1 MKHKMGSSEF
11 KIESAKDRFDY
22 FWVEKYISSG
32 YKAHFHRNPE
42 LYCVYNGNV
51 TVSIDDE
58 IYNLTSG
65 DAVFINSLKI
75 HSYDCKDAE
84 IAFALIGTK
93 YLQPFYEIY
102 LDRQIPTLLTD
113 KEANKKL
120 FEYLDTIDKKKED
133 FQPLERYASIYNILS
148 LIVNTYGIVPAPK
161 KKTHSRA
168 DLSEIIQYIY
178 NNSAQSLSLDA
189 LANHFNYDPVSLS
202 HIFSR
207 YIKMDIRNFINNIR
221 IQNFIEIKSLPANK
235 DKSVTELASQC
246 GFSSPA
252 TFYRAYKKFLEDTAR

>member
-1 MKHKMGSSEF
+1 MGSAEF
-11 KIESAKDRFDY
+11 NVESAKDKFDY
-22 FWVEKYISSG
+22 FWVEKYVNSG

-51 TVSIDDE
+51 RISIDE
-58 IYNLTSG
+58 NIYTLTAG

-75 HSYDCKDAE
+75 HSYECKDAE

-93 YLQPFYEIY
+93 YLQPFYEVY

-113 KEANKKL
+113 KTANKKL
-120 FEYLDTIDKKKED
+120 FDYLDTVDKKKD
-133 FQPLERYASIYNILS
+133 NFQPLERYACIYNILS
-148 LIVNTYGIVPAPK
+148 IIVDAYGTVSAPK
-161 KKTHSRA
+161 NKTHTRA

-178 NNSAQSLSLDA
+178 NNSSQNLSLGT
-189 LANHFNYDPVSLS
+189 LAEKFNYDPVSLS

-221 IQNFIEIKSLPANK
+221 IQNFTELKALPVNK
-235 DKSVTELASQC
+235 DKSVIELAMQC

-252 TFYRAYKKFLEDTAR
+252 TFYRAYKKFSDNVPLND